1 MRLTIQAKDLD
12 RLAARLAKN
21 ANQAK
26 KALTATGSDMKKRVP
41 GWAGTAVTEVY
52 NIKKQEVTPTKTGK
66 PKKTAGTIRVE
77 GATVSSVE
85 ITYTG
90 RPLTP
95 THFGMTPRTLTKR
108 ANTNTNTKRK
118 KKKARKKTQITAVI
132 KKGQKKSLGS
142 NVFLG
147 SNRGGGYIPFKRS
160 GRKAY
165 PIESVKTVSLPQMID
180 NPNVRETLTEK
191 INKGLEE
198 RLEHNIRRYLK

>member
-12 RLAARLAKN
+12 RLAAQLAKN

-66 PKKTAGTIRVE
+66 PKKKAGTIRVE

-90 RPLTP
+90 RTLTP
-95 THFGMTPRTLTKR
+95 THFGMRPKTLTKSAKGKR
-108 ANTNTNTKRK
+108 RRK
-118 KKKARKKTQITAVI
+118 KSPVTAEI
-132 KKGQKKSLGS
+132 KKGQRKSLGS

>member
-66 PKKTAGTIRVE
+66 PKKKAGTIRVE

-90 RPLTP
+90 RTLTP
-95 THFGMTPRTLTKR
+95 THFGMRPKTLTKSAKGKR
-108 ANTNTNTKRK
+108 RRK
-118 KKKARKKTQITAVI
+118 KSPVTAEI
-132 KKGQKKSLGS
+132 KKGQRKSLGS

>member
-66 PKKTAGTIRVE
+66 PKKKAGTIRVE
-77 GATVSSVE
+77 GATVSGVE

-90 RPLTP
+90 RTLTP
-95 THFGMTPRTLTKR
+95 THFGMKPRTLSKR
-108 ANTNTNTKRK
+108 TNTNTKRK
-118 KKKARKKTQITAVI
+118 KKNARKKTPITAEI
-132 KKGQKKSLGS
+132 KKGQKKILGS

>member
-66 PKKTAGTIRVE
+66 PKKKAGTIRVE

-90 RPLTP
+90 RTLTP
-95 THFGMTPRTLTKR
+95 THFGMRPKTLTKSAKGKR
-108 ANTNTNTKRK
+108 RRK
-118 KKKARKKTQITAVI
+118 KSPVTAEI
-132 KKGQKKSLGS
+132 KKGQRKSLGS

-180 NPNVRETLTEK
+180 NPNVIETLTEK

>member
-12 RLAARLAKN
+12 RLAARLARN
-21 ANQAK
+21 ADQAK
-26 KALTATGSDMKKRVP
+26 KALKATGIDMKKRVP

-52 NIKKQEVTPTKTGK
+52 NIKKQEVTPTNSGK
-66 PKKTAGTIRVE
+66 PKKKAGTIRVE

-90 RPLTP
+90 RLLTP
-95 THFGMTPRTLTKR
+95 THFGMKPRTLPKR
-108 ANTNTNTKRK
+108 TQSKSTNRKRK
-118 KKKARKKTQITAVI
+118 TARKKTTITAEI
-132 KKGQKKSLGS
+132 KKGKKKSLGS

-165 PIESVKTVSLPQMID
+165 PIESVKTLSLPQMID

-191 INKGLEE
+191 INKGLKE
-198 RLEHNIRRYLK
+198 RLEHNIRRFIK